1 MAVAC
6 PMDSARDIAEEYLTR
21 YGDSL
26 EIAEIL
32 EFSNHFYVQVRERDT
47 DRFALELLVTRDG
60 RAIPEPGPNMRWNA
74 RYAGMGARH
83 YFSTGE
89 EMPISLDEAV
99 GIAQAYLDQVIPG
112 AVADPEVAAFYG
124 YYTVYVLKDGQIT
137 GMLSVNGFTGQVWPH
152 SWHGEFLGREEK

>member
-1 MAVAC
+1 MNTPRRWLAGLWIATVAIGAALLTGGLGFADWGNEEPHPGPMGPGMGAFHC
-6 PMDSARDIAEEYLTR
+6 PMWGEGRSAGTR
-21 YGDSL
+21 FPMAPS
-26 EIAEIL
+26 
-32 EFSNHFYVQVRERDT
+32 
-47 DRFALELLVTRDG
+47 
-60 RAIPEPGPNMRWNA
+60 
-74 RYAGMGARH
+74 GMGARH

-99 GIAQAYLDQVIPG
+99 GIAQAYLDQAMPG

-152 SWHGEFLGREEK
+152 SWHGEFLGREER